1 MSKEGGGREGRCGRG
16 VGRGGG
22 GRGSE
27 GGVAPGPS
35 PRFGG
40 WGCARWHGL
49 ENRARGDLGAAG
61 GDFFSVGGGEWGVHG
76 ASTRVWR
83 PGSRVWAHGAV
94 AGIAALVRRGGRVR
108 CVGGEES
115 RGQHTQRTRGSP
127 DPACD
132 VAGRAALEEIGAAAG
147 PRGLRRRG
155 WEPRRIDESQGHM
168 SRNPIMALVGISKSQ
183 GAQVFMAWTVAF
195 LHATGWPESIQE
207 PQCRHRNTP

>member
-1 MSKEGGGREGRCGRG
+1 MRARCGNG
-16 VGRGGG
+16 GGG

-94 AGIAALVRRGGRVR
+94 AGIAALVRRAHAAYVVWGARK
-108 CVGGEES
+108 S
-115 RGQHTQRTRGSP
+115 RGQHTQRTRRFRRFP
-127 DPACD
+127 DAARD
-132 VAGRAALEEIGAAAG
+132 VAGRAALEEIGTAAA
-147 PRGLRRRG
+147 PQ
-155 WEPRRIDESQGHM
+155 PRRIDESRGHM
-168 SRNPIMALVGISKSQ
+168 SRNPIMALVGISKS
-183 GAQVFMAWTVAF
+183 QVFMAWTVAF